1 MHLGSVNSDRSYAG
15 IRAMSVSNFT
25 VMGLLSETLLFF
37 ESNTVN
43 LFINA
48 TIEIQ
53 EVYKKM
59 KLHKNF

>member
-25 VMGLLSETLLFF
+25 VMGLLSEMLLFF
-37 ESNTVN
+37 DSNTVN

-48 TIEIQ
+48 TIE
-53 EVYKKM
+53 YKKFT
-59 KLHKNF
+59 KK